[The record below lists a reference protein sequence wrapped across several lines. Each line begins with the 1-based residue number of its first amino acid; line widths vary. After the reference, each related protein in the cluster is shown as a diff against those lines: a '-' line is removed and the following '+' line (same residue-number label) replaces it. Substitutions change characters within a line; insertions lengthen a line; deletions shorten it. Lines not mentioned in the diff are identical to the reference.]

1 MGTEFTKADL
11 ENLEDSERQF
21 GVVCDEKG
29 NIIRE
34 ETECW
39 FTHIYIYLKDGRR
52 FRFDMNNDPYYAIKS
67 DKYGE
72 FKVNST
78 ERIVAETMKDNDRL
92 YVIKQEMDFIRDVDY
107 YHTASLVATRWVEF
121 FQDNFGTYIDIV
133 KMLINKALED
143 KDFATITEM

>member
-1 MGTEFTKADL
+1 MSTEFTKADL

-21 GVVCDEKG
+21 RVVRDEKG
-29 NIIRE
+29 NVIRE

>member
-1 MGTEFTKADL
+1 MSTEFTKADL

-21 GVVCDEKG
+21 RVVQDEKG
-29 NIIRE
+29 NVIRE

>member
-1 MGTEFTKADL
+1 
-11 ENLEDSERQF
+11 
-21 GVVCDEKG
+21 
-29 NIIRE
+29 
-34 ETECW
+34 
-39 FTHIYIYLKDGRR
+39 
-52 FRFDMNNDPYYAIKS
+52 MNNDPYYAIKS

>member
-1 MGTEFTKADL
+1 MSTEFTKADL

-21 GVVCDEKG
+21 KVVRDEKG
-29 NIIRE
+29 NVIRE